1 MYSGVLDIFRRYW
14 LTYGG
19 WKSLVCSP
27 YFHISVV
34 LTGVTVHT
42 WSRSEWWSQVFGIL
56 PSLLGFSIGGF
67 TLFLA
72 VGSDRFRAMLSQRDD
87 DEPASMMESIS
98 ASYVHFIVVQT
109 LAIICA
115 LVAAGMNFPTPEFLM
130 TWIADIGLPPDVT
143 MSVVR
148 LTGWGISYLL
158 FLYALALVVAACM
171 VIFRTAHWSA
181 LHDRNQH

>member
-1 MYSGVLDIFRRYW
+1 
-14 LTYGG
+14 
-19 WKSLVCSP
+19 
-27 YFHISVV
+27 
-34 LTGVTVHT
+34 
-42 WSRSEWWSQVFGIL
+42 
-56 PSLLGFSIGGF
+56 
-67 TLFLA
+67 
-72 VGSDRFRAMLSQRDD
+72 
-87 DEPASMMESIS
+87 MMESIS

-181 LHDRNQH
+181 LHDRNQN